1 MLNITKLKFERIKND
16 LTQSKLSRISKVNLS
31 TIRSYEKAEK
41 SIDRAAINTII
52 KLCYAL
58 NCQISDI
65 LEDEE
70 LIKMLESKRRNED
83 V

>member
-16 LTQSKLSRISKVNLS
+16 LTQSKLSRISNVNLS

>member
-16 LTQSKLSRISKVNLS
+16 LTQSKLSRISNVNLS
-31 TIRSYEKAEK
+31 TIRSYKKAEK